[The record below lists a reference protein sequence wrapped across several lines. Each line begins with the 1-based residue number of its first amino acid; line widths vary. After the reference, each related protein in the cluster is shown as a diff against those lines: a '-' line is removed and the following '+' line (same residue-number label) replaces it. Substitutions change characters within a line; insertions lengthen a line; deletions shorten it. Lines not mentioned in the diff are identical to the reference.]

1 MGVVKKVTLYVCR
14 THFATEIAVDKY
26 KASELCGIKHTEI
39 TVLIKINL
47 CPKLICVGYD
57 RSIVH

>member
-39 TVLIKINL
+39 TVLIKI
-47 CPKLICVGYD
+47 KQICVPN
-57 RSIVH
+57 